1 MRTRR
6 AHAHRSRRAALIC
19 QTSHER
25 HAFGPQLWTSCPA
38 GTRKAEGSAALPSRV
53 QQRCPRAPSPE
64 PCKGR
69 RPKNR
74 HSKKR
79 AKRVSALV
87 LGLPVPG
94 LSWFR
99 VAGSP
104 ALPLR
109 VPVWP
114 LSSSCFFPLAAGVTF
129 QLLEGGTSG
138 QTQGHRPKNRP
149 FQVSPFTWYFLT
161 WCLPTAQP
169 LS

>member
-1 MRTRR
+1 MLRTRR
-6 AHAHRSRRAALIC
+6 AHAYRSRRAALIC

-38 GTRKAEGSAALPSRV
+38 GTRKAEGSAALPSGAVPRNV
-53 QQRCPRAPSPE
+53 QRAPTQE
-64 PCKGR
+64 PALQKR
-69 RPKNR
+69 RNVFLLWFLAR
-74 HSKKR
+74 LC
-79 AKRVSALV
+79 LV
-87 LGLPVPG
+87 
-94 LSWFR
+94 SWFR

-109 VPVWP
+109 VPVCFC
-114 LSSSCFFPLAAGVTF
+114 SASCFFLLAAGVTF
-129 QLLEGGTSG
+129 QLPAGGTSG

-149 FQVSPFTWYFLT
+149 SQVSPFTWYFLT